1 MNKMSSSTSDSAP
14 KRNNIKASIIEDIT
28 QNDSNSDVGDRLPPK
43 RPTHI
48 SRDFS
53 NSNGIPNMIRQ
64 KINNVYANFLMT
76 KVEQFN
82 EYGIYKALVDS
93 LTNGDAKYVVAV
105 VPNDN
110 LQIGSQRLLSSLHW
124 VCFQTRTTDNTRR
137 EFSNIQ
143 VYPQSYYISS
153 SNNITDPIRL
163 VDEKRTH
170 FLYRPDNL
178 PLKIEVLKLSPSDNF
193 ASQGTVLSALELY
206 QTILTIEN

>member
-1 MNKMSSSTSDSAP
+1 MSKMNSTSSDFAP

-28 QNDSNSDVGDRLPPK
+28 QNDSSSDIGNRLPPK
-43 RPTHI
+43 RPTYV

-53 NSNGIPNMIRQ
+53 NSSGIQNMIRQ

-93 LTNGDAKYVVAV
+93 LTSGDAKYVVAV

-110 LQIGSQRLLSSLHW
+110 LQIGSQRLLTSLHW
-124 VCFQTRTTDNTRR
+124 ICFQTRTTDNIRN
-137 EFSNIQ
+137 EFNNIE

-163 VDEKRTH
+163 IDEKRTH

-178 PLKIEVLKLSPSDNF
+178 PLKIEVLKLSGTDNF
-193 ASQGTVLSALELY
+193 STRGTVLSALELY